1 MSVFLKIFTVAENA
15 AAAVAFIGYAWMLSF
30 PFTITHSQ
38 DRLLHQVLS
47 ATCVAV
53 LVAWACGLG
62 SFAFLKLTSNRQSRV
77 GASVKC
83 WAYVSMFIT
92 LAATLVL
99 LTYGRVGDVAGPPS
113 S

>member
-1 MSVFLKIFTVAENA
+1 MSAFLKIFTVAENA

-30 PFTITHSQ
+30 PFTITHFQ
-38 DRLLHQVLS
+38 DRLLHQVMS
-47 ATCVAV
+47 APGMAV

-62 SFAFLKLTSNRQSRV
+62 SFTFLKLTSNRQSTV
-77 GASVKC
+77 GDSVKC

-92 LAATLVL
+92 LAATLEF
-99 LTYGRVGDVAGPPS
+99 LTYGHVGAVAGPPS